1 MCLTIDPSSR
11 RKIADKD
18 IECFKVLVY
27 YENHDLNKKYRTP
40 YHLYVIRKG
49 ATYDSNLIKVM
60 NNEVREGLHTFASIK
75 EAKLELRE

>member
-1 MCLTIDPSSR
+1 MSPEGRNAVRRPCLIL
-11 RKIADKD
+11 KN
-18 IECFKVLVY
+18 VY

>member
-1 MCLTIDPSSR
+1 VFNNRSFLKKKNSGQ
-11 RKIADKD
+11 
-18 IECFKVLVY
+18 Y